1 MPPKNPSSDGAMGTG
16 WSFRK
21 VKNNHEA
28 GLSRA
33 GKKKKERQCHY
44 VLVDVARQLFN
55 PSKSAP

>member
-1 MPPKNPSSDGAMGTG
+1 LA
-16 WSFRK
+16 FRK

-44 VLVDVARQLFN
+44 VLVDIARQLFN